1 MMIQRRT
8 RTLAAACL
16 LAATATLA
24 ASGCSKSETS
34 NNAGGD
40 SSQEAQ
46 AAKTP
51 EAASGSGCSLQT
63 YGAPKLDLKNAV
75 VGFSQSE
82 KEANP
87 FRIAETQSIKDE
99 AAKIGVKKLL
109 TTNAQSQLSKQ
120 ISDIQDMLSQ
130 GAQFLIVAPLN
141 SDGLELLPRRPR
153 RRRSPSSPSTARS
166 TPPPARTTWPSSAP
180 TSWSRASAPRTR

>member
-1 MMIQRRT
+1 
-8 RTLAAACL
+8 AAA
-16 LAATATLA
+16 
-24 ASGCSKSETS
+24 GCAKSETS

-40 SSQEAQ
+40 SSQAAQ
-46 AAKTP
+46 EAKTP
-51 EAASGSGCSLQT
+51 ETSSGSGCTLET

-99 AAKIGVKKLL
+99 AKKIGVKKLL

-120 ISDIQDMLSQ
+120 ISDIQDM
-130 GAQFLIVAPLN
+130 
-141 SDGLELLPRRPR
+141 
-153 RRRSPSSPSTARS
+153 
-166 TPPPARTTWPSSAP
+166 
-180 TSWSRASAPRTR
+180 